1 MMDEVLKC
9 LEDYKRYYRHCLHIW
24 FLLAVNGC
32 NAPVSS
38 SRCKDLF
45 CTSYNCRV
53 FFGTD
58 LEPRLLWSTA
68 MVSCLEMG
76 HVWGQPW
83 SDRMQFSIRRSHLSW
98 MFFPTHFAGDSK
110 PWLPPHRWCAETLF
124 QCEVWSGDWFP
135 WKEHFKKFV
144 PNPSFPHRL
153 YIWICNQTFGAGQSI
168 LEPGLVSH
176 AWCLWGPR
184 KVKAKNDIN
193 PRGFCLGS
201 IRKLYPSKSKRS
213 FWKDK

>member
-1 MMDEVLKC
+1 MMDEVSKC
-9 LEDYKRYYRHCLHIW
+9 LEDYNRYYRHCLHIW
-24 FLLAVNGC
+24 FLAVNRC

-98 MFFPTHFAGDSK
+98 MFFPTHFAASLDCLHIDDVLRPFSNVK
-110 PWLPPHRWCAETLF
+110 
-124 QCEVWSGDWFP
+124 CEAVLDFHEKSILKSLYQIRPFP
-135 WKEHFKKFV
+135 TG
-144 PNPSFPHRL
+144 
-153 YIWICNQTFGAGQSI
+153 CTFGFATKPSG
-168 LEPGLVSH
+168 PGNRSWSRAWSH
-176 AWCLWGPR
+176 MFGAYEDHGR
-184 KVKAKNDIN
+184 
-193 PRGFCLGS
+193 
-201 IRKLYPSKSKRS
+201 
-213 FWKDK
+213 